1 MEKNDLPLG
10 ISRDLQSLYRE
21 EKSFHDNNNL
31 TVMYLQNKRHY
42 SLQSMKQDLSSM
54 PLIY

>member
-10 ISRDLQSLYRE
+10 ISRDLHNLYRE